1 MSNSLRSIIFK
12 KVVKPLTHLDNAY
25 QNQIMT
31 NLHVNLNKANNMYCF
46 TLPLKSDYYNITN
59 EVQNIV
65 KNDSDD
71 TFDNIIIKDSTIY
84 FNMQR
89 DKYIKTIIE
98 SNQSGVTPPLLV
110 SKNKNIIVE
119 FSSPNIAKP
128 FHLGHLRS
136 TIIGNYI
143 ANINNFL
150 HNKVKKIN
158 YLGDWG
164 TQFGFIYLGLEMLCD
179 NNNLQLQNNPIETL
193 YRAYVTANKLAETDS
208 TINERAKEIFRQL
221 EFGDIIISNKW
232 ETFKD
237 YTVQELEKTYKRLGV
252 IFDEYHWES
261 MYAGKN
267 INKIISLMEEL
278 QLLTLDMVER
288 KVIPLNE
295 ERNIPIIKSDGST
308 LYITRDIAAAVDRFE
323 KYKFDNMYY
332 VVENGQTDY
341 FSTLIQILNK
351 MGMPWSHKL
360 MHVKF
365 GRVRGM
371 STRRGTAIFL
381 HDILNK
387 AQEIMK
393 KRQLI
398 RPTTKVNFNEFDES
412 SDILG
417 MSGIILNDLKQRRM
431 KDYTFDWNLL
441 FNMKGDTGIKL
452 QYTHCR
458 LNNLKHTTGATLI
471 TECNPSLLKEE
482 EIDNLIILISQF
494 DEVILKSYKELEP
507 CILVVYLFSLCN
519 AVSKTFKNLR
529 IKGESSDLGN
539 QRLLL
544 FHTVKIILAE
554 SMKLLG
560 LIPLNRM

>member
-12 KVVKPLTHLDNAY
+12 KVVKPLQHLDNVH

-31 NLHVNLNKANNMYCF
+31 KLHVNLNKANNMYCF
-46 TLPLKSDYYNITN
+46 TLPLKSNYYNVTN

-65 KNDSDD
+65 KNGSDD
-71 TFDNIIIKDSTIY
+71 TFDNIIIEGSTIY

-98 SNQSGVTPPLLV
+98 SNLSGLTPPLLV
-110 SKNKNIIVE
+110 NKNKNIIVE

-136 TIIGNYI
+136 TVIGNYI

-164 TQFGFIYLGLEMLCD
+164 TQFGFIYLGLEMSHI
-179 NNNLQLQNNPIETL
+179 NNIEMQNNPIETL
-193 YRAYVTANKLAETDS
+193 YKAYVTANKFAETDS
-208 TINERAKEIFRQL
+208 TINERARKIFKLL
-221 EFGDIIISNKW
+221 EFGDNIISEKW

-252 IFDEYHWES
+252 SFDEYHWES
-261 MYAGKN
+261 MYTAKN

-278 QLLTLDMVER
+278 QLLTLDIRNR
-288 KVIPLNE
+288 KVIPLTQK
-295 ERNIPIIKSDGST
+295 RNIPIIKSDGST

-323 KYKFDNMYY
+323 KHKFDNMYY
-332 VVENGQTDY
+332 VVDNGQTDH
-341 FSTLIQILNK
+341 FSNLFQILEK
-351 MGMPWSHKL
+351 MEMPWTDKL

-371 STRRGTAIFL
+371 STRKGTAIFL
-381 HDILNK
+381 NDILNK
-387 AQEIMK
+387 AQEIMRNNQE
-393 KRQLI
+393 KRK
-398 RPTTKVNFNEFDES
+398 TTKVSLNESDNS

-417 MSGIILNDLKQRRM
+417 MSGIIFHDLKQRRM
-431 KDYTFDWNLL
+431 KDYEFDWNLI

-458 LNNLKHTTGATLI
+458 LNNLEHTSGATLM
-471 TECNPSLLKEE
+471 TECNPNLLQEV
-482 EIDNLIILISQF
+482 EIDDLIILISKF
-494 DEVILKSYKELEP
+494 DEVVLKSYEELEP
-507 CILVVYLFSLCN
+507 CILAVYLLSLCN
-519 AVSKTFKNLR
+519 AVSKTFSNLK
-529 IKGESSDLGN
+529 IKGEPSDLGN

-554 SMKLLG
+554 GMKLLG
-560 LIPLNRM
+560 LTPLEKM